1 MSSSTDELRSS
12 TEELRERA
20 ERIRTDMGG
29 ADRIAKLHEAGRWTA
44 REHIDALLDEGS
56 FREIGTF
63 ARSIRPEDAPATPGD
78 GKVGGRG
85 TVEGRRVAIV
95 ADDQTVKRGSTALV
109 GARKM
114 KRIFEMAV
122 RDGVPLLFVGETGG
136 ARVPDIM
143 GGEGF
148 SEMPPPAYIG
158 RRRRRVPLV
167 TLIVGESFG
176 NSSFVSATSDL
187 TIQVRGTCLAITSP
201 RVLEMA
207 TGEDLT
213 MDQLGGP
220 DVHARV
226 TGQVDLVAE
235 DPAHAAQL
243 ARRFL
248 SYLPSNADAPVPI
261 HDPVDP
267 PDVDIAALVPENR
280 RRAWD
285 MRKLIGG
292 LCDADSTLELL
303 PEFGRSLITT
313 LGRIEGRPVGV
324 LGSQPMHQAGVLGP
338 DACDKATRFICLCDA
353 FGIPLIFLHDT
364 PGFMVGSDVEHR
376 GLLHKAMMMWQAVSL
391 ASVPRLAVIVRK
403 SYGVADFAMSGV
415 GMDSDFLCAWPSAE
429 VSFMDPETA
438 ANILLPADAPDRAQ
452 QRARIA
458 AEMAADIGPYGPA
471 GIMRVDEIIEP
482 STTRA
487 VLAAALG
494 DAAGRT
500 LLPADRRP
508 LSTWPTSW

>member
-1 MSSSTDELRSS
+1 MSSTDELRSS
-12 TEELRERA
+12 TSELHDRAQRIRTEMGGA
-20 ERIRTDMGG
+20 ERID
-29 ADRIAKLHEAGRWTA
+29 KLHEAGRWTA
-44 REHIDALLDEGS
+44 REHIDALLDPDS

-63 ARSIRPEDAPATPGD
+63 ARSVRPEDRDSTPGD

-95 ADDQTVKRGSTALV
+95 ADDQTVKRGSTSLV

-114 KRIFEMAV
+114 KRIFDMAV
-122 RDGVPLLFVGETGG
+122 RDGVPLVFVGETGG

-148 SEMPPPAYIG
+148 TEMPPPAYIG

-176 NSSFVSATSDL
+176 NSSFVAASSDL

-226 TGQVDLVAE
+226 TGQIDLVAE

-248 SYLPSNADAPVPI
+248 SFLPSNADLPAPITAPVA
-261 HDPVDP
+261 P
-267 PDVDIAALVPENR
+267 PDVDIEALVPENR

-285 MRKLIGG
+285 MRKLVHG
-292 LCDADSTLELL
+292 LCDEDSTLELQ
-303 PEFGRSLITT
+303 PEFGRSVVTT
-313 LGRIEGRPVGV
+313 LGRIEGRPVGIV
-324 LGSQPMHQAGVLGP
+324 GSQPMQQAGVLGP

-353 FGIPLIFLHDT
+353 YGIPLIFLHDT
-364 PGFMVGSDVEHR
+364 PGFMVGSGVEHR
-376 GLLHKAMMMWQAVSL
+376 GLLHKAMMMWQAVAL
-391 ASVPRLAVIVRK
+391 AGVPRLAVIVRK

-415 GMDSDFLCAWPSAE
+415 GMESDLLCAWPSAE

-438 ANILLPADAPDRAQ
+438 ANILLPADTVDRAAE
-452 QRARIA
+452 RTRIA
-458 AEMAADIGPYGPA
+458 SEMTADIGPYGPA

-482 STTRA
+482 ASTRA

-494 DAAGRT
+494 DADGRT
-500 LLPADRRP
+500 IVPAAQRP
-508 LSTWPTSW
+508 LSTWPQSW

>member
-1 MSSSTDELRSS
+1 MTSTTDD
-12 TEELRERA
+12 LRERA
-20 ERIRTDMGG
+20 ERIRRDMGG
-29 ADRIAKLHEAGRWTA
+29 PARIAALHEAGRWTA
-44 REHIDALLDEGS
+44 REHVEALLDERS
-56 FREIGTF
+56 FRELGTF
-63 ARSIRPEDAPATPGD
+63 ARSIRPEDSATTPGD
-78 GKVGGRG
+78 GKIGGRG
-85 TVEGRRVAIV
+85 MVEGRGVAIV
-95 ADDQTVKRGSTALV
+95 ADDVTVKRASTSIV

-114 KRIFEMAV
+114 KRIFDMAV

-176 NSSFVSATSDL
+176 NSSFVAATSDL

-213 MDQLGGP
+213 MDALGGP

-226 TGQVDLVAE
+226 TGQIDLVAD

-248 SYLPSNADAPVPI
+248 SYLPSNADAPPPRTAPVPPPPG
-261 HDPVDP
+261 DLVD
-267 PDVDIAALVPENR
+267 LVPENR

-285 MRKLIGG
+285 MRKLVAGI
-292 LCDADSTLELL
+292 CDADSTLELQ
-303 PEFGRSLITT
+303 PEFGRSVVTT

-324 LGSQPMHQAGVLGP
+324 VGSQPMQQAGVLGP
-338 DACDKATRFICLCDA
+338 AACDKATRFICLCDA
-353 FGIPLIFLHDT
+353 FGIPLVFLHDT
-364 PGFMVGSDVEHR
+364 PGFMVGRDVEHR
-376 GLLHKAMMMWQAVSL
+376 GLLHKAMMMWQAVAM

-415 GMDSDFLCAWPSAE
+415 GMDSDLLCAWPTAE

-438 ANILLPADAPDRAQ
+438 ANILVSPDAADRVAD
-452 QRARIA
+452 RARIA
-458 AEMAADIGPYGPA
+458 VEMAADIGPYGPA
-471 GIMRVDEIIEP
+471 GTMQVDEVIEP
-482 STTRA
+482 NATRA
-487 VLAAALG
+487 VLAAALA
-494 DAAGRT
+494 DADGRT
-500 LLPADRRP
+500 LVPAAQRP
-508 LSTWPTSW
+508 LSMWPTSW